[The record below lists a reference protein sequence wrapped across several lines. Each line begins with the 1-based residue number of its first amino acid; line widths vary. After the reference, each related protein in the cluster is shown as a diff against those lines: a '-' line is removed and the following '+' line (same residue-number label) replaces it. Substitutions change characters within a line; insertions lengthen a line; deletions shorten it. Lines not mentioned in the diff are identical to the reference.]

1 MRHLCWGIFLRNLIG
16 FNNEESSFT
25 FFSSSNGL
33 FRRDRRI
40 QGKIDTGNHMNFI
53 FLTNGL
59 GETVHGVAVAQYARR
74 KGIGCRF
81 LNATPTSHNYV
92 QEFGL
97 DSVLLSSKK
106 SQKEVNRIIEGYSPD
121 VIFCCNSKTTR
132 NIFSPNRRLTLSSL
146 IVSLDS
152 NWLFEEMPVYFDRFF
167 VVFPP
172 LIFRSNRNYK
182 ITDKRVKPVGFIP
195 SGYKFSRFELN
206 SVRKK
211 ICSRKEK
218 LVFAY
223 FGRGGTF
230 RHFLVNIL
238 LETVAQLNKEALKL
252 KLILVSE
259 TSVRKRK
266 DVTFIKWFKKEKE
279 FNKYLAASDCVV
291 CHHGM
296 PTFSKAIFAK
306 VPIISFVPEVI
317 GGVKKPSALSEVEPF
332 EELGLCVS
340 LPYSAKPERLKKAL
354 EQILFDQKGAEIK
367 KEQSKYLLKGEEVVL
382 NEVNRML
389 KEKRT

>member
-1 MRHLCWGIFLRNLIG
+1 MVTRN
-16 FNNEESSFT
+16 
-25 FFSSSNGL
+25 
-33 FRRDRRI
+33 DR
-40 QGKIDTGNHMNFI
+40 KPLLDFI

-59 GETVHGVAVAQYARR
+59 GEAAHAVAVAQYARK

-81 LNATPTSHNYV
+81 VSTTLTCHNFV
-92 QEFGL
+92 KEAGL

-132 NIFSPNRRLTLSSL
+132 DIFSPNRRLILSSL

-152 NWLFEEMPVYFDRFF
+152 NWLFEKMPAYFDRFF
-167 VVFPP
+167 VVLPP
-172 LIFRSNRNYK
+172 LIFNSNRNYK

-195 SGYKFSRFELN
+195 SGDKFSKFELN
-206 SVRKK
+206 SARKDF
-211 ICSRKEK
+211 CSRKEK
-218 LVFAY
+218 LIFAY

-230 RHFLVNIL
+230 RYFLVSIL
-238 LETVAQLNKEALKL
+238 LETMTQLNKETLRY

-259 TSVRKRK
+259 SRVRKRK
-266 DVTFIKWFKKEKE
+266 DVTFIKWLKKKED

-306 VPIISFVPEVI
+306 VPIISFVPEGI
-317 GGVKKPSALSEVEPF
+317 EGEKKPSSLSEVEPF

-340 LPYSAKPERLKKAL
+340 LSYSAKPERLKKTL

-367 KEQSKYLLKGEEVVL
+367 KEQSKYLIKGEEVVL
-382 NEVNRML
+382 NEVDKML
-389 KEKRT
+389 KERRT